1 MARAF
6 LIVLDSAG
14 CGGAPD
20 AGDFFNG
27 DLPDTGANT
36 LGHIIKHVGL
46 NVPTMDALGLSAAI
60 RLSTGIDTHRV

>member
-20 AGDFFNG
+20 AAEFGDATNMLAIPLWPFYALIVLG
-27 DLPDTGANT
+27 AALYATMLVIQVADLWRCGVN
-36 LGHIIKHVGL
+36 KHV
-46 NVPTMDALGLSAAI
+46 
-60 RLSTGIDTHRV
+60 